1 MAERWPA
8 VRKNKR
14 LLLGGSCLYLCEREA
29 AAAVFLLLKS
39 TDF

>member
-1 MAERWPA
+1 MSERRRA

-14 LLLGGSCLYLCEREA
+14 LLLGCSCLYLCEQGA